1 MSTPETN
8 PATQTDKTQSEAETQ
23 PTPEELLALAEKRRR
38 DTQAAY
44 TKSQQALKAKEAELA
59 KLQEQLQKRVQVN
72 IPEDVKAELEEL
84 KYEDPEAWRNRM
96 NNLEAEAKREQE
108 AELAS
113 LTGEARKA
121 AEAQFELSRR
131 QQVLE
136 EFNASASVAITDE
149 LIANEVPPRIT
160 RKLDS
165 GEISFEEFLS
175 EVEDYVNKG
184 KVVAKEETLGQ
195 PNLNKLGGGKEPSKN
210 KADANISDAY
220 ANDIY

>member
-1 MSTPETN
+1 MSIPETN
-8 PATQTDKTQSEAETQ
+8 PATQTDKTQSEAETP
-23 PTPEELLALAEKRRR
+23 PTPEELLALAEKRRK

-59 KLQEQLQKRVQVN
+59 KLKEQLNQRVQVS

-96 NNLEAEAKREQE
+96 NTLEAEAKREQE
-108 AELAS
+108 AELAN

-165 GEISFEEFLS
+165 GEISFEEFLN
-175 EVEDYVNKG
+175 EVEDYVNIG
-184 KVVAKEETLGQ
+184 KVVAKEETLDQ
-195 PNLNKLGGGKEPSKN
+195 PNLNKLGGGTEPSNN